1 MPIGGGG
8 GFPGGGSGTMTNGTI
23 VQLRRNNV
31 QDAVP
36 DGTVLYEGEVAINT
50 FNRKL
55 YTRVADG
62 ATPVEGIPFGV
73 LESNQIGW
81 NHATETTVT
90 LDSFDITLHKT
101 AKYFIEITSSG
112 GTATAYYQAMEVIAV
127 HNSVDAFVTR
137 YGVIDTNGE
146 IATVTV
152 DILSGQLR
160 LKVTSTPLSSNT
172 NYQAKFVRIMQ
183 QL

>member
-1 MPIGGGG
+1 
-8 GFPGGGSGTMTNGTI
+8 MTNGTI
-23 VQLRRNNV
+23 VQLRRNNT

-50 FNRKL
+50 YNRKL

-62 ATPVEGIPFGV
+62 EEVVEGIPFGI
-73 LESNQIGW
+73 LESNAKGW
-81 NHATETTVT
+81 NHSVETTVV
-90 LDSFDITLHKT
+90 LDSFDVTLYKT
-101 AKYFIEITSSG
+101 AKYFVEIQSSG
-112 GTATAYYQAMEVIAV
+112 GTAQPYYQAMEVIAIT
-127 HNSVDAFVTR
+127 NGVDAFVTR

-152 DILSGQLR
+152 DIMSGQLR
-160 LKVTSTPLSSNT
+160 LKITSTPLASNT
-172 NYQAKFVRIMQ
+172 NYQAKFVRVMQ

>member
-1 MPIGGGG
+1 
-8 GFPGGGSGTMTNGTI
+8 MTNGTI
-23 VQLRRNNV
+23 VQLRRNNT

-50 FNRKL
+50 YNRKL

-62 ATPVEGIPFGV
+62 EEVVEGIPFGI
-73 LESNQIGW
+73 LESNAKGW
-81 NHATETTVT
+81 NHATETTIV
-90 LDSFDITLHKT
+90 LDSFDVTLYKT
-101 AKYFIEITSSG
+101 AKYFVEIQSSG
-112 GTATAYYQAMEVIAV
+112 GTAQPYYQAMEVIAIT
-127 HNSVDAFVTR
+127 NGIDAFVTR

-152 DILSGQLR
+152 DIMSGQLR
-160 LKVTSTPLSSNT
+160 LKITSTPLASNT
-172 NYQAKFVRIMQ
+172 NYQAKFVRVMQ

>member
-1 MPIGGGG
+1 M
-8 GFPGGGSGTMTNGTI
+8 STNGTI
-23 VQLRRNNV
+23 VQLRRNNA

-62 ATPVEGIPFGV
+62 LTPVEGIPFGV
-73 LESNQIGW
+73 LESNQTNW
-81 NHATETTVT
+81 NHAVITEVV
-90 LDSFDITLHKT
+90 LDSFDITLHQS

-112 GTATAYYQAMEVIAV
+112 ATPQPYYQAMEVIAV
-127 HNSVDAFVTR
+127 HNTIDAFVTR

-152 DILSGQLR
+152 DIVSGQLR
-160 LKVTSTPLSSNT
+160 LKVTSTPLSTNT

>member
-1 MPIGGGG
+1 MA
-8 GFPGGGSGTMTNGTI
+8 NGTI
-23 VQLRRNNV
+23 VQLRRNDT

-55 YTRVADG
+55 YTRVTDG
-62 ATPVEGIPFGV
+62 VTTVEGVPFGV
-73 LESNQIGW
+73 LEANIKNW
-81 NHATETTVT
+81 NHATETIVV
-90 LDSFDITLHKT
+90 LDSFDTTLYKT
-101 AKYFIEITSSG
+101 AKYFIEIQSSG
-112 GTATAYYQAMEVIAV
+112 ATAQPYYQAMEVIAI
-127 HNSVDAFVTR
+127 HNNIDAFVTR
-137 YGVIDTNGE
+137 YGLIDTNGE

-152 DILSGQLR
+152 DIMSGQLR
-160 LKVTSTPLSSNT
+160 LKITSTPLASNT

>member
-1 MPIGGGG
+1 
-8 GFPGGGSGTMTNGTI
+8 MTNGTI
-23 VQLRRNNV
+23 VQLRRNNT

-50 FNRKL
+50 YNRKL

-62 ATPVEGIPFGV
+62 EEVVEGIPFGI
-73 LESNQIGW
+73 LESNIKNW
-81 NHATETTVT
+81 NHATETTVV
-90 LDSFDITLHKT
+90 LDSFDVSLYNT
-101 AKYFIEITSSG
+101 AKYFLEIKSSG
-112 GTATAYYQAMEVIAV
+112 ATAQPYYQAMEVIVV
-127 HNSVDAFVTR
+127 HNAVDAFVTR

-152 DILSGQLR
+152 DIMSGQLR
-160 LKVTSTPLSSNT
+160 LKITSTPLSSNT
-172 NYQAKFVRIMQ
+172 NYIAKFVRIMQ